1 MDQQAKS
8 TFTGI
13 MAAVGAIVAIC
24 LVGYGIYYAA
34 TGDQRRK
41 ASFERS
47 LEQARC
53 LTDQVAAYS
62 NYRSAPNC

>member
-13 MAAVGAIVAIC
+13 MAAVGTIVAIC

-47 LEQARC
+47 LGEVRC
-53 LTDQVAAYS
+53 LTDQVTAYS
-62 NYRSAPNC
+62 NYRSAASC